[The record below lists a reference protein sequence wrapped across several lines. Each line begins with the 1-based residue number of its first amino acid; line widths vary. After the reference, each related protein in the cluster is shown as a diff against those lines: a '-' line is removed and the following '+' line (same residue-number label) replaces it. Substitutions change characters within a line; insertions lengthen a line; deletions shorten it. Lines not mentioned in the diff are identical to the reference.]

1 MLKQGFFNTRKGSH
15 PPKKAIFLVKV
26 GGRQNDDRLM
36 FSNVSV
42 YLGVL
47 YLYTL
52 CNTWSSFTK
61 RTLRAKAAGVLWMLL
76 ALSLLLAGL

>member
-1 MLKQGFFNTRKGSH
+1 M
-15 PPKKAIFLVKV
+15 FL
-26 GGRQNDDRLM
+26 
-36 FSNVSV
+36 NVSV

-61 RTLRAKAAGVLWMLL
+61 KTLRAKVAGVLWMLL
-76 ALSLLLAGL
+76 ELSLLLAGL